1 MNLFFRSAAFLLVG
15 LLLSTNIPAR
25 DFFIDAT
32 GPKGDGSGSS
42 ADNAADASTQDK
54 FRTIN
59 QTQKEPGTVIIYAPG
74 TYEVSPAFTMYS
86 GVTHQGAGIDSTI
99 IKIAPGSAA
108 GTFAPMWLADKGTI
122 SNFKFTDATID
133 FNATQ
138 TAWWAQGHGM
148 TMAFAFS
155 TADHCTIQRVKFI
168 HLAAKNQ
175 EAFPIYFNVGG
186 SAPGLINHNLIDS
199 CIFTEPVSK
208 GNTKGGLT
216 CVQMADSQ
224 PDITT
229 NTTNV
234 VSNNQFLNLKY
245 PEYSDLGYAQC
256 TSCPNATHN
265 HATGVDS
272 LWFVEPGSSNPN
284 VPVSTFND
292 VNVQVTANT
301 LVDSGPVALILM
313 HPNGTFAG
321 KLTVQDN
328 TVGMTQF
335 PYKFQGPSVPT
346 GVAVAHYQVGNPS
359 VGAITVQNNTFTAP
373 LPLIHSPVAVAAN
386 PPAGPGKYFHLA
398 GLTVSHNTFVN
409 FPQDGKELNVTTDPA
424 YNPNYSQGGN
434 TFAPAP

>member
-1 MNLFFRSAAFLLVG
+1 MR
-15 LLLSTNIPAR
+15 
-25 DFFIDAT
+25 
-32 GPKGDGSGSS
+32 PK
-42 ADNAADASTQDK
+42 
-54 FRTIN
+54 
-59 QTQKEPGTVIIYAPG
+59 
-74 TYEVSPAFTMYS
+74 SP
-86 GVTHQGAGIDSTI
+86 
-99 IKIAPGSAA
+99 
-108 GTFAPMWLADKGTI
+108 
-122 SNFKFTDATID
+122 
-133 FNATQ
+133 
-138 TAWWAQGHGM
+138 
-148 TMAFAFS
+148 
-155 TADHCTIQRVKFI
+155 
-168 HLAAKNQ
+168 
-175 EAFPIYFNVGG
+175 
-186 SAPGLINHNLIDS
+186 
-199 CIFTEPVSK
+199 
-208 GNTKGGLT
+208 
-216 CVQMADSQ
+216 VQ
-224 PDITT
+224 I
-229 NTTNV
+229 TNV

-256 TSCPNATHN
+256 SSCPNATHN

-328 TVGMTQF
+328 TVGMTQY

-346 GVAVAHYQVGNPS
+346 GVAVAQYQVGNPS

-398 GLTVSHNTFVN
+398 GLTVSNNTFVN

-424 YNPNYSQGGN
+424 YNPNYSQGEN
-434 TFAPAP
+434 SFAPAH